1 MAEPSHD
8 LGLELL
14 RLSMRPPAV
23 PSAREKRQRRAGGG
37 EVGLGVGGRRIG
49 CRRVDGWAA
58 AAADAIVFGG
68 GIGDLGLERVV
79 LVVRLPRGEGER
91 QVGLFGKRYPHVP
104 ISMKVGPSS

>member
-49 CRRVDGWAA
+49 CRRV
-58 AAADAIVFGG
+58 AADAIVFGG

-79 LVVRLPRGEGER
+79 LVVRLPRGEGEAR
-91 QVGLFGKRYPHVP
+91 LGGCPRHVTRAYLFR
-104 ISMKVGPSS
+104 

>member
-14 RLSMRPPAV
+14 RQTMRPPAV

-79 LVVRLPRGEGER
+79 SVVRLPRGEGEAR
-91 QVGLFGKRYPHVP
+91 LGGCPRHVTRAYLFR
-104 ISMKVGPSS
+104 